1 MQVEVSRRKFLQGTV
16 AMSIVGGSAVSAT
29 NLFASSEHEHGGVPK
44 SVTTKTGTGEATEV
58 ATLCEMCVNKCAALA
73 RVENGVVTKLN
84 PNPMFPKSR
93 NMLCPRG
100 NAGIQ
105 ALYDPDRL
113 KYPMIRVGEKGEGK
127 FKRVTWEEAYEAI
140 LNGTDKFPGMAKI
153 LEEEEDNRST
163 FLFCAG
169 EGMAEHTYKQF
180 FLAFG
185 SANWLNHGSI
195 CLQTVSSGYAVTLGA
210 YPQADLDNAE
220 YIIMAG
226 ANRAEAIVTPD
237 TMDAFKRTKGRGAKL
252 VCVDPRFTNT
262 AAKADKW
269 LGINPGTDLAFVLAL
284 TYVTITEELYNKKY
298 VEENFNG
305 FEEYKK
311 SVLEEKYTP
320 EWAAKITGLKAED
333 IYEVAREFMAHAPR
347 AVYYPGRRST
357 FSKNDFQLRRAMA
370 IFQGLGGGVD
380 TKGGLIFG
388 KKLKLGK
395 HKGVE
400 PLYAQAEARAVKK
413 IKKHAKGTSPYED
426 CAIVTGGGSWLGWR
440 NRYIEDK
447 MPYKVRGMFV
457 YKHNPMMN
465 MPNTKKT
472 AQMLKKMELVVTI
485 DTMPSDT
492 VMYADVVLPEATYL
506 ERTDPV
512 KTFAGAEP
520 SIAQRNKVIE
530 PMFETKPV
538 MEIMR
543 GLTEKISK
551 PLWEITKKFDEDVQ
565 EELAD
570 AVKAAEPKKTDDNS
584 TAPVAAAPVKT
595 AAEAEAELYKQ
606 FDLTI
611 PFKHSQEEV
620 NEHMVKGIY
629 GEEAVKALKEQG
641 VYYPDMEN
649 YYKPI
654 SVNEHQYYPESKKFY
669 TVNGGK
675 PKTRSKKVECS
686 IGSLAKKG
694 IDAFPKW
701 KDEYAFKVEEG
712 KFRLLTGRHAQFT
725 QSGTSNNA
733 MLRDLIMENYVWIN
747 RRVAEKKGIKFGDMV
762 EVSSEVGATRLKA
775 YPTEKVAP
783 NTIFFVHG
791 FGEESSELTWAYKN
805 GGNDNAVIKDVIEPV
820 YGAASMHETNVEIRK
835 V

>member
-1 MQVEVSRRKFLQGTV
+1 MQVEVSRRRFLQGTI

-29 NLFASSEHEHGGVPK
+29 NLFASSEKESHSGVPK

-58 ATLCEMCVNKCAALA
+58 ATLCEMCVNKCAAVA

-84 PNPMFPKSR
+84 PNPMFPKSK

-113 KYPMIRVGEKGEGK
+113 KFPMIRIGEKGEGR
-127 FKRVTWEEAYEAI
+127 FKRVSWEEAYDAI
-140 LNGTDKFPGMAKI
+140 LNGTDKFTGMAKI
-153 LEEEEDNRST
+153 LEEEEDNRSS

-195 CLQTVSSGYAVTLGA
+195 CLQTVSSAYGVTLGA

-220 YIIMAG
+220 YIIMGG

-252 VCVDPRFTNT
+252 ICIDPRFTNT
-262 AAKADKW
+262 ASKSDKW
-269 LGINPGTDLAFVLAL
+269 LAINPGTDLAFVLAL
-284 TYVTITEELYNKKY
+284 TYVVITEELYNKKY

-305 FEEYKK
+305 FEAYKK

-320 EWAAKITGLKAED
+320 EWASKITGLKASD

-347 AVYYPGRRST
+347 SVYYPGRRST
-357 FSKNDFQLRRAMA
+357 FSNSDFQLRRAMA
-370 IFQGLGGGVD
+370 IFQGLGGGID
-380 TKGGLIFG
+380 TKGGLVFG

-395 HKGVE
+395 HAGVE
-400 PLYAQAEARAVKK
+400 PLYAQAEARAVEKVKK
-413 IKKHAKGTSPYED
+413 REKGKAPYTD
-426 CAIVTGGGSWLGWR
+426 CAIVTGGGSWLTWR
-440 NRYIEDK
+440 NRFLENR

-465 MPNTKKT
+465 MPNSKKT

-512 KTFAGAEP
+512 KTFAGVEP
-520 SIAQRNKVIE
+520 SIAQRNKVID

-538 MEIMR
+538 IEIMK

-565 EELAD
+565 EELAE
-570 AVKAAEPKKTDDNS
+570 ATKAKIGENNETIAPSKTL
-584 TAPVAAAPVKT
+584 AQ
-595 AAEAEAELYKQ
+595 AEAELYKE

-611 PFKHSQEEV
+611 PFKHTQEEV
-620 NEHMVKGIY
+620 NEHMVKSIY
-629 GEEAVKALKEQG
+629 GEEAVKALKEHG
-641 VYYPDMEN
+641 VFYPDMDK

-654 SVNEHQYYPESKKFY
+654 SVNMHQYYPENKKYY

-675 PKTRSKKVECS
+675 PKTRSKKVECT

-694 IDAFPKW
+694 IDPFPKW
-701 KDEYAFKVEEG
+701 KDEYEFKVEEG

-725 QSGTSNNA
+725 QSGTANNA
-733 MLRDLIMENYVWIN
+733 VLRDLIMENYVWIN
-747 RRVAEKKGIKFGDMV
+747 RRVAKEKGIKFGDMI
-762 EVSSEVGATRLKA
+762 EVSSEIGSTRLKA

-783 NTIFFVHG
+783 HTIFFVHG
-791 FGEESSELTWAYKN
+791 FGEESEALTWAYKN
-805 GGNDNAVIKDVIEPV
+805 GGNDNAVIKDVTEPV